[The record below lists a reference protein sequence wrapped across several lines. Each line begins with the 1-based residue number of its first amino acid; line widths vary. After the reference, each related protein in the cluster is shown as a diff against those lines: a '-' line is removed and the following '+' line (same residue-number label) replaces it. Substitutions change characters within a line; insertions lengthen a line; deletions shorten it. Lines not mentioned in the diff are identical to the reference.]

1 MSPIILITLKII
13 LPQHSVFFHNILF
26 HLSLRVGNSVTLDS
40 EVLPTIA
47 LHVSSS
53 GIPCGISVFV
63 RFIFIKVAGFYLD
76 VPTPPVVF
84 IMTPLLERLPYLAQ
98 RDPSTLIERQ
108 LLSRA
113 RFQSWYLLS
122 PRRLYNIYIYVCMY
136 IIYIVIFLNI
146 LLYIIATRCDG
157 VKIK

>member
-1 MSPIILITLKII
+1 MHSIHMSPIILITLKII

-63 RFIFIKVAGFYLD
+63 RFIFFKVAGFYLD

-122 PRRLYNIYIYVCMY
+122 PRRLYIYIYMYVC
-136 IIYIVIFLNI
+136 I
-146 LLYIIATRCDG
+146 LYILSFFWLFYYI
-157 VKIK
+157 

>member
-26 HLSLRVGNSVTLDS
+26 HLPLRVGNSVTLDS

-63 RFIFIKVAGFYLD
+63 RFIFFKVAGFYLD
-76 VPTPPVVF
+76 VPTLPVVF

-98 RDPSTLIERQ
+98 KDPSTLIERQ

-113 RFQSWYLLS
+113 RFQS
-122 PRRLYNIYIYVCMY
+122 
-136 IIYIVIFLNI
+136 
-146 LLYIIATRCDG
+146 
-157 VKIK
+157 

>member
-53 GIPCGISVFV
+53 GIPCGISVFA
-63 RFIFIKVAGFYLD
+63 RFIFFKVAGFYLD

-98 RDPSTLIERQ
+98 RDLSTLIERQ

-122 PRRLYNIYIYVCMY
+122 PRRLYIYIYMYVC
-136 IIYIVIFLNI
+136 I
-146 LLYIIATRCDG
+146 LYILSFF
-157 VKIK
+157 

>member
-63 RFIFIKVAGFYLD
+63 RFIFFKVAGFYLD

-98 RDPSTLIERQ
+98 KDPSTLIERQ

-122 PRRLYNIYIYVCMY
+122 PRRLYIYIYVCMY
-136 IIYIVIFLNI
+136 IIYIVIFLII
-146 LLYIIATRCDG
+146 LLYIITTRCDG